1 MRMLPALVGVVSAL
15 QVRMHIHATPPLA
28 LSPRSPQRLIIPRII
43 IFMMAVHSPN
53 RFSELKECRH
63 SRKVIAERLKVPRNF
78 IIEQERIRI
87 DLVSNFSHGAFAKAI
102 HAEYHG
108 ADVRVKRIHAI
119 LTDSN
124 RLDMHRFFQE
134 CRLASDLRHPNVVHF
149 YGVVMDGKLPM
160 LVMEELV
167 CNLCEFIGHP
177 ERFISSRFNNGRNPL
192 SNIHSAKSVEDSQAL
207 GSDTRGVTD
216 EPKSKSPQKKIPE
229 CVKISIALGIAQ
241 GLDYLHTKRPYPI
254 VHRDLSSS
262 NILLGTFSNKTVAKV
277 ADFGQS
283 KEIKSDDDWS
293 SHNPGTLC
301 YLPPEVLL
309 LDTNG
314 QQQQPIE
321 MDTRPLEVNVQA
333 EVDDQ
338 APDLENENAPN
349 DIEEAQEPDIVR
361 TLQES
366 SVRSRPK
373 LQTSIDMYMYGVL
386 VSELGTQQPEFLEK
400 KDSKDSWHSHHL
412 NKLERLDTDSILYG
426 IARGC
431 IREKPSKRFKA
442 ADIIADLHE
451 ISRQSGSMDIQP
463 NQVSLS

>member
-1 MRMLPALVGVVSAL
+1 
-15 QVRMHIHATPPLA
+15 MHILCYPSATYIA
-28 LSPRSPQRLIIPRII
+28 SPQRLIIPRVI

-63 SRKVIAERLKVPRNF
+63 SPKSIAERLKVPRNF
-78 IIEQERIRI
+78 IIEQDRVRI
-87 DLVSNFSHGAFAKAI
+87 DLVSNFGHGAFAKAI

-124 RLDMHRFFQE
+124 RLDLHRFFQE
-134 CRLASDLRHPNVVHF
+134 CRLASDLRHPNIVHF
-149 YGVVMDGKLPM
+149 YGVVMDGNLPM
-160 LVMEELV
+160 LVMEELL

-177 ERFISSRFNNGRNPL
+177 ERYISSR
-192 SNIHSAKSVEDSQAL
+192 SNKSHTPSSYVHSAKSVEDSQAL

-216 EPKSKSPQKKIPE
+216 EPKSKSPQQKITE
-229 CVKISIALGIAQ
+229 SVKISIALGIAQ

-262 NILLGTFSNKTVAKV
+262 NILLGTFSHKMVAKI

-283 KEIKSDDDWS
+283 KEIKSDNDWS
-293 SHNPGTLC
+293 SHNPGTMC

-321 MDTRPLEVNVQA
+321 MNNRPLEVQA
-333 EVDDQ
+333 EADDQ
-338 APDLENENAPN
+338 APNLGNENAPN

-386 VSELGTQQPEFLEK
+386 VSELGTQQPEYLEK
-400 KDSKDSWHSHHL
+400 KDSKDSWHSHHVK
-412 NKLERLDTDSILYG
+412 KLDRLEKDSILYR
-426 IARGC
+426 IASEC
-431 IREKPSKRFKA
+431 IKEKPSERFKA
-442 ADIIADLHE
+442 ADTIAE

>member
-1 MRMLPALVGVVSAL
+1 
-15 QVRMHIHATPPLA
+15 
-28 LSPRSPQRLIIPRII
+28 
-43 IFMMAVHSPN
+43 MAVYSPN

-63 SRKVIAERLKVPRNF
+63 SRKLIAERVKVPRNF
-78 IIEQERIRI
+78 IIDQERVRI
-87 DLVSNFSHGAFAKAI
+87 DLVSNFGHGAFAKAI

-124 RLDMHRFFQE
+124 RLDLHRFFQE
-134 CRLASDLRHPNVVHF
+134 CRLASDLRHPNIVHF
-149 YGVVMDGKLPM
+149 YGVVMDGNLPM
-160 LVMEELV
+160 LVMEELL
-167 CNLCEFIGHP
+167 CNLCEFISHP
-177 ERFISSRFNNGRNPL
+177 ENFISSRFNNSRAPL
-192 SNIHSAKSVEDSQAL
+192 SNAHSAKSVEDSQ
-207 GSDTRGVTD
+207 GSDTCRMTD
-216 EPKSKSPQKKIPE
+216 EPKSKPPQQKITE
-229 CVKISIALGIAQ
+229 RVKISIALGIAQ

-262 NILLGTFSNKTVAKV
+262 NILLGTFSYKTVTKI

-314 QQQQPIE
+314 QQQQPVE
-321 MDTRPLEVNVQA
+321 MDTRPLEVQA

-338 APDLENENAPN
+338 APDLGNENAP
-349 DIEEAQEPDIVR
+349 DDMEEVPEAQEPDNLR
-361 TLQES
+361 TSQES

-386 VSELGTQQPEFLEK
+386 VSELGTQQPEYLEK
-400 KDSKDSWHSHHL
+400 KDSTDSWHLHHV
-412 NKLERLDTDSILYG
+412 KKVERLDKDSILCG

-431 IREKPSKRFKA
+431 IQEKPSKRFKA
-442 ADIIADLHE
+442 ADIITE